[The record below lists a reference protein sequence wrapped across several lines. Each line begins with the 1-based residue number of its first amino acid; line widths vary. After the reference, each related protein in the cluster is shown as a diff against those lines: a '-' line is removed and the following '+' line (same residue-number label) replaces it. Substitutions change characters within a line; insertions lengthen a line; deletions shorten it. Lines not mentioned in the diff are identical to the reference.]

1 METLRLL
8 LSGFQVALQ
17 PVNVFACLIGVV
29 AGTLIGALPGLGP
42 STGVAVLLPLTFGM
56 DPTTAIVMLA
66 GIYYGAMYGGA
77 IASIL
82 INTPGDSA
90 AVMTCLDG
98 YPLAQK
104 GRAGAALGMAAFAS
118 FIGGTISVVVFTF
131 LAPALAQATLWFGPP
146 EYFALMVM
154 GLSTVSGLTGKSP
167 FKGIASMLLGLA
179 LSCVGTD
186 LVTGLPRFCFGRPE
200 LYSGVEFITVA
211 LGLFGIAELV
221 NLAASEA
228 PQLKRAEVRL
238 NFRSLLPN
246 REDWAASLPHILRGT
261 GIGFFIG
268 MLPGAGG
275 TIASFISYSTAKR
288 FSRHP
293 EKFGEGTIEGVA
305 APESANNAASVG
317 AFVPLLA
324 LGVPGSATTAVL
336 MGALMMY
343 NLRPGPLIFE
353 RNPDFV
359 WGLISSMYVGNVMLM
374 LLLLLFIP
382 LFVKVLDIP
391 THTLVAWVVAFIL
404 AGSFG
409 LNNSL
414 FDVGL
419 TVAFGFLGYLMKRL
433 EYPAAPLVLALVLGN
448 MMENSLRQSLLLS
461 HGSLGIFFTR
471 PLSLVILLIAVA
483 AVLVPIARSLSKT
496 RPALQSK

>member
-1 METLRLL
+1 METIALL
-8 LSGFQVALQ
+8 LKGFAVAAQ
-17 PVNVFACLIGVV
+17 PQNLLACLVGVV

-42 STGVAVLLPLTFGM
+42 STGVAVLLPITFGM
-56 DPTTAIVMLA
+56 NPVTAIVMLA

-82 INTPGDSA
+82 INTPGDAA
-90 AVMTCLDG
+90 AVMTCMDG

-104 GRAGAALGMAAFAS
+104 GRAGPALGMSSFAS
-118 FIGGTISVVVFTF
+118 FIGGTVCVVIFTF
-131 LAPALAQATLWFGPP
+131 LAPALAEATLWFGPP

-154 GLSTVSGLTGKSP
+154 GLSTVSGLTGRSP
-167 FKGIASMLLGLA
+167 FKGMASMLVGLA
-179 LSCVGTD
+179 LACVGTD
-186 LVTGLPRFCFGRPE
+186 LVTGLPRFCFGRME
-200 LYSGVEFITVA
+200 LYSGIEFITVA
-211 LGLFGIAELV
+211 LGLFGIAELIH
-221 NLAASEA
+221 LAAGEMQ
-228 PQLKRAEVRL
+228 QLRRAEVKL
-238 NFRSLLPN
+238 GFRDLLPN
-246 REDWAASLPHILRGT
+246 KADWVVSWPHIVRST
-261 GIGFFIG
+261 AIGFFIG

-275 TIASFISYSTAKR
+275 TIASFISYSVAKR
-288 FSRHP
+288 TSRHP
-293 EKFGEGTIEGVA
+293 EQFGEGAIEGIA
-305 APESANNAASVG
+305 APEAANNAASVG

-353 RNPDFV
+353 RAPEFV
-359 WGLISSMYVGNVMLM
+359 WGLISSMYIGNVMLM

-391 THTLVAWVVAFIL
+391 NHTLVAWVIAFIL

-419 TVAFGFLGYLMKRL
+419 TVAFGAIGYVMKQL

-461 HGSLGIFFTR
+461 HGSLAIFVTR
-471 PLSLVILLIAVA
+471 PLSLIILLISAA
-483 AVLVPIARSLSKT
+483 AVLVPVLRTVLRAK
-496 RPALQSK
+496 PALQE

>member
-1 METLRLL
+1 METIALL
-8 LSGFQVALQ
+8 LKGFAVATQ
-17 PVNVFACLIGVV
+17 PPNLLACLVGVV
-29 AGTLIGALPGLGP
+29 AGTIIGALPGLGP
-42 STGVAVLLPLTFGM
+42 STGVAVLLPITFGM
-56 DPTTAIVMLA
+56 NPVTAIVMLA

-82 INTPGDSA
+82 INTPGDAA
-90 AVMTCLDG
+90 AVMTCMDG

-104 GRAGAALGMAAFAS
+104 GRAGPALGMASFAS
-118 FIGGTISVVVFTF
+118 FIGGTVSVIVFTF

-154 GLSTVSGLTGKSP
+154 GLSTVSGLTGRSP
-167 FKGIASMLLGLA
+167 FKGMASMLVGLA

-186 LVTGLPRFCFGRPE
+186 LVTGLPRFCFGRME

-211 LGLFGIAELV
+211 LGLFGIAELI
-221 NLAASEA
+221 NLAAGEMQ
-228 PQLKRAEVRL
+228 QLKRAEVKL
-238 NFRSLLPN
+238 SFRNLLPN
-246 REDWAASLPHILRGT
+246 KEDWRVSWPHILRST

-288 FSRHP
+288 TSRHP
-293 EKFGEGTIEGVA
+293 ERFGEGAIEGVA
-305 APESANNAASVG
+305 APEAANNSASVG

-353 RNPDFV
+353 RAPEFV

-391 THTLVAWVVAFIL
+391 NHTLVAWVIAFIL

-414 FDVGL
+414 FDVGI
-419 TVAFGFLGYLMKRL
+419 TVAFGAIGYAMKRL

-461 HGSLGIFFTR
+461 HGSMAIFVTR
-471 PLSLVILLIAVA
+471 PLSLLILLISAA
-483 AVLVPIARSLSKT
+483 AVLVPVLRSVLRAK
-496 RPALQSK
+496 PALQE

>member
-1 METLRLL
+1 METLSLL
-8 LSGFQVALQ
+8 LSGFSVALQ
-17 PVNVFACLIGVV
+17 PVNLFACLIGVI

-42 STGVAVLLPLTFGM
+42 STGVAVLLPLTFGVN
-56 DPTTAIVMLA
+56 PTTAIVMLA

-90 AVMTCLDG
+90 AVTTCLDG

-118 FIGGTISVVVFTF
+118 FIGGTISVIVFTF

-167 FKGIASMLLGLA
+167 FKGMASMLIGLA

-211 LGLFGIAELV
+211 LGLFGIAELIS
-221 NLAASEA
+221 LAASDA
-228 PQLKRAEVRL
+228 PKLKRAEVRL
-238 NFRSLLPN
+238 NLRNLLPN
-246 REDWAASLPHILRGT
+246 REDWALSWPHILRGT
-261 GIGFFIG
+261 GIGFFTG

-288 FSRHP
+288 LSRHP
-293 EKFGEGTIEGVA
+293 EKFGEGAIEGVA

-353 RNPDFV
+353 RNPEFV

-391 THTLVAWVVAFIL
+391 THTLVSWVVAFIL
-404 AGSFG
+404 AGSYG

-414 FDVGL
+414 FDVGI

-433 EYPAAPLVLALVLGN
+433 DYPAAPLVLALVLGN

-461 HGSLGIFFTR
+461 HGSLSIFFTR

-483 AVLVPIARSLSKT
+483 AVVVPVLHSVAKKK
-496 RPALQSK
+496 PVLQQ